1 MLLKANVEKV
11 VIGWNKGIKSRI
23 NIGKKNN
30 QNFVQI
36 PFVKI
41 IETLKYKLEAEGIE
55 VEIVEESYTSK
66 SSVLSGDSLPE
77 YKKEDNSSFN
87 FSGKRVKRGLYEDK
101 NYGKIHAD
109 INGSYN
115 ILRKSGLETE
125 EIVRIARENKKQ
137 GLGIKVN

>member
-1 MLLKANVEKV
+1 M
-11 VIGWNKGIKSRI
+11 IK
-23 NIGKKNN
+23 
-30 QNFVQI
+30 
-36 PFVKI
+36 
-41 IETLKYKLEAEGIE
+41 EA
-55 VEIVEESYTSK
+55 
-66 SSVLSGDSLPE
+66 
-77 YKKEDNSSFN
+77 NSSFN
-87 FSGKRVKRGLYEDK
+87 FSGKRLKRGLYIDK